1 MVTGVHVDPNGG
13 GDISNDMCLSWNG
26 NAFTQIDPFVWFL
39 SISAISN
46 IDLACS
52 KFLVWLIY
60 FMDRIITTFRRLI
73 IQNFHNF
80 PM

>member
-13 GDISNDMCLSWNG
+13 EDISNDMRLSWNG

-60 FMDRIITTFRRLI
+60 FMDRIITTFRNVTNDTVHL
-73 IQNFHNF
+73 F
-80 PM
+80 

>member
-1 MVTGVHVDPNGG
+1 MVTGVHVDLNGG
-13 GDISNDMCLSWNG
+13 GDISNDMRLSWNG
-26 NAFTQIDPFVWFL
+26 NAFTLIDPFVWFL

-60 FMDRIITTFRRLI
+60 FMDRIITTFRNVTNDTVHL
-73 IQNFHNF
+73 F
-80 PM
+80 